1 MNVQR
6 TIERRVRGFLIIKED
21 QMMLKTGDMKQ
32 RTMRSPIGSKGIAV
46 STLKLDVEVSKP

>member
-21 QMMLKTGDMKQ
+21 QMMLKTGDKKQ
-32 RTMRSPIGSKGIAV
+32 NTIRSPIGSRGIAV
-46 STLKLDVEVSKP
+46 ITLKLDVEVSKP

>member
-6 TIERRVRGFLIIKED
+6 TTERRVRGFLIIKED

-32 RTMRSPIGSKGIAV
+32 RTMRSPIGRNGIEV
-46 STLKLDVEVSKP
+46 ITQKLDVEVSKP

>member
-32 RTMRSPIGSKGIAV
+32 STIRSPIGSKGIAV
-46 STLKLDVEVSKP
+46 ITLKLDVEVSKP